1 MCTSNAALILKPHRV
16 VLDYRFGPTKVI
28 FTQLLAQNCA
38 VAEFMAKMCMESP
51 MGWVATEIEE
61 EPTL

>member
-1 MCTSNAALILKPHRV
+1 MCTPTAALILKPHRV
-16 VLDYRFGPTKVI
+16 VLDYRFGPTKVV
-28 FTQLLAQNCA
+28 FTHLLAQNAA
-38 VAEFMAKMCMESP
+38 VAEYMAKTCMESP